1 MKVIKFT
8 EFIKE
13 ELLNDTPETYISTAL
28 SQLKRKID
36 KMFDYAGS
44 DREESE
50 AEEKS
55 KSIKRAKAESKD
67 KSKLSFKD
75 LGLKLESS
83 EISKYSKL
91 YDSLTVTFQDAD
103 FMYTMI
109 IMIDLKE
116 ALPKDPNV
124 DFKLEDIKNC
134 YIKFK
139 KYDIA
144 ADFEIIGQISKNVE
158 IKKISEEFIIELKIE
173 LDDTFGDDEEEFK
186 IETE

>member
-13 ELLNDTPETYISTAL
+13 ELLNDTPETYISTLL

-36 KMFDYAGS
+36 KMFEYEGS
-44 DREESE
+44 DREP
-50 AEEKS
+50 EEQTT
-55 KSIKRAKAESKD
+55 KSIKQAKEDSKD
-67 KSKLSFKD
+67 KSKMSFKD
-75 LGLKLESS
+75 LGLRLENS

-91 YDSLTVTFQDAD
+91 YDSLSVTFQDAD

-109 IMIDLKE
+109 IMIDIKE
-116 ALPKDPNV
+116 ALPKDANK
-124 DFKLEDIKNC
+124 DFTIDDIKNC

-144 ADFEIIGQISKNVE
+144 ADFEILGQISKNVE
-158 IKKISEEFIIELKIE
+158 IKKISEDLIIDLKLEIDE
-173 LDDTFGDDEEEFK
+173 TFGDDEEEFQ

>member
-13 ELLNDTPETYISTAL
+13 ELMNDTPETYISTLL

-36 KMFDYAGS
+36 KMFDYPGS
-44 DREESE
+44 ERTEDDVEQKEKSVKKAKEES
-50 AEEKS
+50 A
-55 KSIKRAKAESKD
+55 D
-67 KSKLSFKD
+67 KSKMSFKD

-91 YDSLTVTFQDAD
+91 YDSLTVTFQDVD
-103 FMYTMI
+103 YMYTMI
-109 IMIDLKE
+109 IMIDIKE
-116 ALPKDPNV
+116 AIPKDPNK
-124 DFKLEDIKNC
+124 DFKISDIKNC

-158 IKKISEEFIIELKIE
+158 IKKISEEFIIDLKLE
-173 LDDTFGDDEEEFK
+173 LDETFGDEDDEFA

>member
-13 ELLNDTPETYISTAL
+13 ELLNDTPETYISTLL

-36 KMFDYAGS
+36 KMFDYEGS
-44 DREESE
+44 DREP
-50 AEEKS
+50 EEKTN
-55 KSIKRAKAESKD
+55 KSVDQAKAEAKD
-67 KSKLSFKD
+67 KSKMSFKD
-75 LGLKLESS
+75 LGLRLESS

-91 YDSLTVTFQDAD
+91 YDSLSVTFQDSD

-109 IMIDLKE
+109 IMIDIKE
-116 ALPKDPNV
+116 ALPKDATK
-124 DFKLEDIKNC
+124 DFTIDDIKNC

-144 ADFEIIGQISKNVE
+144 AGFEIVGQISKNVE
-158 IKKISEEFIIELKIE
+158 IKTSSEDLIIDLKLEIDE
-173 LDDTFGDDEEEFK
+173 TFGDNEEEFE